1 MRRLPLTP
9 RPDWATA
16 VGRLGLG
23 FHTLPD
29 GRPYWHEAACY
40 EFTAAEVDTLERA
53 TDELMDRC
61 LEAGDWVVRH
71 RRWDFYPGLRPEWIA
86 LIEASWEADEGQLLG
101 RFDLAFD
108 GHGPPKLL
116 EFNADTPT
124 SLLEASVVQWYWLED
139 CCPGFDQ
146 FNSLHERLVARW
158 RELFPRP
165 GTPLHGACLRDAPE
179 DEATV
184 RYLLD
189 TALQAGLTVD
199 FLPIEDLGASADGRF
214 LDGANRPVANL
225 FKLYPWEW
233 LLADAYGSLVPR
245 SGTRFLEPA
254 WKLLFSHKGLLA
266 VLWERFPGHPNL
278 LPAAL
283 HDPARRLP
291 AGLPGVVRKPVL
303 GREGRNVTILSADG
317 RTTLAQGPGGPYGA
331 EGFVFQALGPVP
343 SCDGHRPV
351 LGSWVVGGRAA
362 GLGLRESDGPITDD
376 GSRFVPHRF
385 RPASG

>member
-1 MRRLPLTP
+1 MRRLTLVP
-9 RPDWATA
+9 RPGWQAA
-16 VGRLGLG
+16 VERLGLT
-23 FHTLPD
+23 FHTQAD
-29 GRPYWHEAACY
+29 GRPYWNEAAAY

-61 LEAGDWVVRH
+61 LEAGEWVIRN
-71 RRWDFYPGLRPEWIA
+71 RRWDFYPGLRPEWIH

-108 GHGPPKLL
+108 GRGAPRLL

-124 SLLEASVVQWYWLED
+124 ALLEASVVQWYWLEERFPD
-139 CCPGFDQ
+139 ADQ

-165 GTPLHGACLRDAPE
+165 GAPLHGASLRDAPE

-189 TALQAGLTVD
+189 TAAQAGLAVG
-199 FLPIEDLGASADGRF
+199 FLPVEDIGVSADGRF
-214 LDGANRPVANL
+214 LDGANRPVLNL

-233 LLADAYGSLVPR
+233 LLRDAYGPLVPR

-254 WKLLFSHKGLLA
+254 WKLLFSHKGFLA

-283 HDPARRLP
+283 DPRGLP
-291 AGLPGVVRKPVL
+291 GGLPGVVRKPLL

-317 RTTLAQGPGGPYGA
+317 QTTLAAGPGGPYGA
-331 EGFVFQALGPVP
+331 EGFVFQALAPVP
-343 SCDGHRPV
+343 AFDGHRPV
-351 LGSWVVGGRAA
+351 LGSWVIGGRAA
-362 GLGLRESDGPITDD
+362 GLGVRESDGPITDD
-376 GSRFVPHRF
+376 NSRFVPHLF
-385 RPASG
+385 RADG